1 MECTFLAAM
10 RSSRL
15 LLTRGRGQY
24 LTIGG
29 PGDTGGRAAASV
41 VRDKFSSAPSL
52 PSLVPRPAHLAHF
65 PGDTRHRDTFLEA
78 ALAARQRSGPGN
90 ICTLVN
96 AECCLRR
103 NAVSAVA
110 VDPGMFDYDTDSDKV
125 SDVLEDDLERGSAT
139 LAAFVVTLITV
150 TFFGTLVS
158 MISVTMSLS
167 GDYQVGNIWN
177 TTQSCILTT
186 RAE

>member
-1 MECTFLAAM
+1 MFAVDCSDDLDLVKRRESLRSQLAVTFSEQSIPRPAVSSHLGSHALLVRPLCPQNRSGICASGDIKCGRYILSCQISDVKSSLNTGSFNFCVECTFLAAM

-78 ALAARQRSGPGN
+78 ALAARQRSGHEN
-90 ICTLVN
+90 L
-96 AECCLRR
+96 
-103 NAVSAVA
+103 
-110 VDPGMFDYDTDSDKV
+110 D
-125 SDVLEDDLERGSAT
+125 
-139 LAAFVVTLITV
+139 
-150 TFFGTLVS
+150 
-158 MISVTMSLS
+158 
-167 GDYQVGNIWN
+167 
-177 TTQSCILTT
+177 
-186 RAE
+186 